1 MNADSNLLL
10 AAATWWEYA
19 GYAASGLLLAGGGL
33 AAAQLTRTAHS
44 GRRKERAARALAF
57 LLLIT
62 GLAAEIVTQ
71 VQSHNQNNLLVGQ
84 LNDEAAE
91 AIRAATQAK
100 LELAKL
106 VAPRTLTP
114 DQQSRVA
121 ALLKDAPKG
130 AIAVIPAYID
140 ATDAHDFAE
149 SIKAT
154 LRQAGFTPQDRAQEL
169 GDVLSWG
176 APGQFL
182 IVQDAKQQSPLGAAL
197 QRAFAAVDIFFPGE
211 SNDKLKDP
219 SMVVLGIS
227 SHPFRPTQ
235 VPPGLTAITR

>member
-1 MNADSNLLL
+1 MSADIDVLL
-10 AAATWWEYA
+10 ASTEWWEYA
-19 GYAASGLLLAGGGL
+19 GYGASGLVLLGVGL
-33 AAAQLTRTAHS
+33 EAVQLIRRARS
-44 GRRKERAARALAF
+44 GRWDGYAVGTMAF
-57 LLLIT
+57 LILVT

-71 VQSHNQNNLLVGQ
+71 VQSHNQSNLLVGL

-91 AIRAATQAK
+91 ANRAATQAK

-114 DQQSRVA
+114 DQQSKIA
-121 ALLKDAPKG
+121 ELLKDAPRG
-130 AIAVIPAYID
+130 PIAVIPAYTD

-149 SIKAT
+149 SIKEA
-154 LRQAGFTPQDRAQEL
+154 LRQAGFSPRDRVPVL

-182 IVQDAKQQSPLGAAL
+182 IVQDARKQSPLGAAI
-197 QRAFAAVDIFFPGE
+197 QRAFAAVDIFFPGQ
-211 SNDKLKDP
+211 SNDKLNDP
-219 SMVVLGIS
+219 SMVVLAIS

-235 VPPGLTAITR
+235 IPPGLTAVTR

>member
-1 MNADSNLLL
+1 MNPDINLLL
-10 AAATWWEYA
+10 ASATWWEYA
-19 GYAASGLLLAGGGL
+19 GYAASGAVLSGVGL
-33 AAAQLTRTAHS
+33 AAAQLTRSPHS
-44 GRRKERAARALAF
+44 GRRKEHAVRTLAF
-57 LLLIT
+57 LVLII

-71 VQSHNQNNLLVGQ
+71 AQSHNQTNLLVGQ
-84 LNDEAAE
+84 LNAAAAE
-91 AIRAATQAK
+91 AARAATQAK

-114 DQQSRVA
+114 EQQSKVA
-121 ALLKDAPKG
+121 ELLKDAPRG
-130 AIAVIPAYID
+130 AVVVIPAFID
-140 ATDAHDFAE
+140 ATDARDFAE

-154 LRQAGFTPQDRAQEL
+154 LRQAGLSPQDHAQEL
-169 GDVLSWG
+169 GDILSWG

-182 IVQDAKQQSPLGAAL
+182 IVQDAKQQSPLGTAI